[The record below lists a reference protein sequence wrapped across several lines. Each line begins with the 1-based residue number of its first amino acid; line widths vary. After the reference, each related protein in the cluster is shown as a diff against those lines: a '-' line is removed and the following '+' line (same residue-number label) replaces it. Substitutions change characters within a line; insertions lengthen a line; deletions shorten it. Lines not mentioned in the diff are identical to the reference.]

1 MRKAFDR
8 VDHRLLFSEL
18 STRGLHPVIVR
29 FLTLWYK
36 QQEMSVRWDGICSA
50 GFGVSNGVRQGGVLS
65 PVLFSV
71 YMDGLLYKLKV
82 SGVGCYWGC
91 RFVGGLCYA
100 DDLVLLATSVYSLRM
115 MLSICET
122 FALSHGLKFNSQK
135 TSI

>member
-1 MRKAFDR
+1 MSKAFDR

-18 STRGLHPVIVR
+18 STRGLHLVIVR
-29 FLTLWYK
+29 FLILWYK
-36 QQEMSVRWDGICSA
+36 QQEISVQWNGICLA
-50 GFGVSNGVRQGGVLS
+50 GFGVSNG
-65 PVLFSV
+65 
-71 YMDGLLYKLKV
+71 DGLLYKLKE

-100 DDLVLLATSVYSLRM
+100 DDLVLLAPSVSALRM

-135 TSI
+135 TQRIRFNKHIPIITL